1 MSTRVEPVSAALLVD
16 RVVGL
21 VLARAE
27 EPARLHAGAPDRQ
40 KAGVPVRLLV
50 DGHPSTHPEQL
61 ADALVAP
68 FEAAGRPAV
77 RVSVRDFLRPRS
89 LRLERGREDPDSLLD
104 DRIDVGA
111 LNREVL
117 TRVVDRQE
125 YLPSLR
131 DPDTDRATRAG
142 YRSTAPGTVVV
153 LDGALAIGRGLDLD
167 LAVHL
172 ALKPATLRRR
182 TPPEE
187 TWAVPAY
194 ERYAREIEGA
204 PDLVVR
210 VDHPDHP
217 ALVRA

>member
-1 MSTRVEPVSAALLVD
+1 MSTHVEPVSAALLVE
-16 RVVGL
+16 RVAEF
-21 VLARAE
+21 VLAGGR
-27 EPARLHAGAPDRQ
+27 EPGRGTTGPLGAGP
-40 KAGVPVRLLV
+40 PVRLLV
-50 DGHPSTHPEQL
+50 DGHPSTHPERL

-68 FEAAGRPAV
+68 LEAAGRPVARV
-77 RVSVRDFLRPRS
+77 RVNAFLRPRS
-89 LRLERGREDPDSLLD
+89 LRLERGREDPDSLLYD
-104 DRIDVGA
+104 WIDVGA

-142 YRSTAPGTVVV
+142 YLAAPPGTVVL
-153 LDGALAIGRGLDLD
+153 LDGALAVGRGLDVD

-172 ALKPATLRRR
+172 ALKLATLRRR

-187 TWAVPAY
+187 AWTVPAY
-194 ERYAREIEGA
+194 ERYAKEVEGA

-217 ALVRA
+217 ALVHA

>member
-1 MSTRVEPVSAALLVD
+1 MSSRIEPVSAALLVG
-16 RVVGL
+16 RVAGL

-27 EPARLHAGAPDRQ
+27 LLAETATGRPQG
-40 KAGVPVRLLV
+40 GVPVRLLV
-50 DGHPSTHPEQL
+50 DGHPSTHPERL

-68 FEAAGRPAV
+68 FEAAGRPAA
-77 RVSVRDFLRPRS
+77 RVSVSDFLRPRS

-104 DRIDVGA
+104 DRIDIGS

-117 TRVVDRQE
+117 TRVVDRRE

-142 YRSTAPGTVVV
+142 YLDAAPGTVVV
-153 LDGALAIGRGLDLD
+153 LDGALAIGRGLAVDIT
-167 LAVHL
+167 VHL

-182 TPPEE
+182 TPPDEM
-187 TWAVPAY
+187 WAVPAY
-194 ERYAREIEGA
+194 ERYAREIEGV

-210 VDHPDHP
+210 VDHPDRP
-217 ALVRA
+217 ALEHA